1 MLSNAPQWMNN
12 TPVPMDMSNQARAPT
27 WHTRPSQGNTAQVE
41 QIQTANWPSRK
52 CYNCDKVGHLVAQ
65 CQAPKKARI
74 NFILNKP
81 EEMTNVQTAL
91 TLDGILDN
99 TLSAFDQLPDGLK
112 DEFIQKYEGELQD
125 FPGV

>member
-1 MLSNAPQWMNN
+1 
-12 TPVPMDMSNQARAPT
+12 
-27 WHTRPSQGNTAQVE
+27 
-41 QIQTANWPSRK
+41 
-52 CYNCDKVGHLVAQ
+52 VAQ